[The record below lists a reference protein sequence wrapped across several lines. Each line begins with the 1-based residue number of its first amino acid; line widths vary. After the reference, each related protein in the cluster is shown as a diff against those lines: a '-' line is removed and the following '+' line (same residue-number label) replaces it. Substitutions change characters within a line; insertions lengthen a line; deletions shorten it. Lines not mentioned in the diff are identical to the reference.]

1 MDQRKKT
8 VNSVNRIFAECPME
22 YTRQTLRHSA
32 IILFPIVQHGY
43 MTWLT
48 CFSELKS
55 YGIPGEIII
64 VASAGRCYKNSTEYQ
79 INLR

>member
-8 VNSVNRIFAECPME
+8 VN
-22 YTRQTLRHSA
+22 L
-32 IILFPIVQHGY
+32 QHGY
-43 MTWLT
+43 MAWLT
-48 CFSELKS
+48 CFSELKW